1 MNEDSERRALI
12 HEFYQIYRPL
22 QKKRDLRLHSHFSIF
37 PNDDD
42 FIEIWEYVNDKRVR
56 QIIRVKEESEIE
68 CYRRAIED
76 LKSYAKKEEGAGYEK
91 ERRAG

>member
-1 MNEDSERRALI
+1 M
-12 HEFYQIYRPL
+12 
-22 QKKRDLRLHSHFSIF
+22 
-37 PNDDD
+37 
-42 FIEIWEYVNDKRVR
+42 NDKRVR